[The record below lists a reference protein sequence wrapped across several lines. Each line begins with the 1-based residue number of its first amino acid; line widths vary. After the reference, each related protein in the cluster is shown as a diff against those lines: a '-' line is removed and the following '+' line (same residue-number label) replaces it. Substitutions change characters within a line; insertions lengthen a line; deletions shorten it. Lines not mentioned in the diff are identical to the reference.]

1 MSDAEVEALAERF
14 GLSIVEIHPL
24 GVLPVLKEKRPI
36 LPRSLISGIEH
47 WVARNSLLAN
57 LANNRIY
64 VLQHRAAGGTRDAG
78 GR

>member
-24 GVLPVLKEKRPI
+24 AVLPVLKEKRPI
-36 LPRSLISGIEH
+36 MPRSLISVIEH
-47 WVARNSLLAN
+47 WAARNSSLAN

-64 VLQHRAAGGTRDAG
+64 VLQHRAAGGPRDTDD
-78 GR
+78 R

>member
-24 GVLPVLKEKRPI
+24 AVLPVLKEKRPI
-36 LPRSLISGIEH
+36 MPRSLISVIEH
-47 WVARNSLLAN
+47 WAARNSWLAN

-64 VLQHRAAGGTRDAG
+64 VLQHRAAGGPRDTDD
-78 GR
+78 R

>member
-1 MSDAEVEALAERF
+1 MTDAEVEALAERF

-24 GVLPVLKEKRPI
+24 AVLPVMKEKRPI
-36 LPRSLISGIEH
+36 MPRSLISLIES
-47 WVARNSLLAN
+47 WAARNSSLAN

-64 VLQHRAAGGTRDAG
+64 VLQHRAARRSRDAD